1 MSSTE
6 LTLDLRDISFAMKEW
21 LPIEQLSESE
31 KFSEFDGDTLDM
43 MVKEGIRF
51 AIDVVSPTRAESDR
65 EGCRIQDG
73 RVKVS
78 KCLHEPYQK
87 AYELVWASM
96 RFSQEY

>member
-43 MVKEGIRF
+43 MVQEGIRF
-51 AIDVVSPTRAESDR
+51 AIDVVSPTHDFQDEARR
-65 EGCRIQDG
+65 LTNRTRIQWLSLIHWRRWER
-73 RVKVS
+73 RV
-78 KCLHEPYQK
+78 
-87 AYELVWASM
+87 
-96 RFSQEY
+96 

>member
-31 KFSEFDGDTLDM
+31 KFSEFDVDTLDM
-43 MVKEGIRF
+43 MVQEGIRF
-51 AIDVVSPTRAESDR
+51 AIDVVSPTRSESDR
-65 EGCRIQDG
+65 EGCRIEDG

-78 KCLHEPYQK
+78 N
-87 AYELVWASM
+87 ASM
-96 RFSQEY
+96 NLINRLMKWDGRR